1 MARLSTTPTSK
12 GWRRLP
18 PTAPPHPAAA
28 RARDRVIP
36 FHEFSPLRCGRGTQ
50 DSIQAAASVY
60 EVEQLQTNPQLLRA
74 KTEEL
79 LKERGACR

>member
-1 MARLSTTPTSK
+1 
-12 GWRRLP
+12 
-18 PTAPPHPAAA
+18 
-28 RARDRVIP
+28 
-36 FHEFSPLRCGRGTQ
+36 
-50 DSIQAAASVY
+50 VY